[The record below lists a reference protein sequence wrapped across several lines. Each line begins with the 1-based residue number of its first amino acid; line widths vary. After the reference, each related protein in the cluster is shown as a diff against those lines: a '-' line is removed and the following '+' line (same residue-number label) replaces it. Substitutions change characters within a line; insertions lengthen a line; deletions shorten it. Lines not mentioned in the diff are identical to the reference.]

1 MRAQQSRQCVA
12 RREFLAVFRRW
23 TLRAMWCSAPPA
35 RWGWRGIVS
44 KQLGSRYRSGR
55 LSDWLEFKNLNA
67 PAVKR
72 EPEEDWG
79 PVMCRERE
87 L

>member
-12 RREFLAVFRRW
+12 RRSLGCLQAMDLEGDVVFRPACKMGLEGDCLETAGIALQIR
-23 TLRAMWCSAPPA
+23 TLV
-35 RWGWRGIVS
+35 GLVGI
-44 KQLGSRYRSGR
+44 K
-55 LSDWLEFKNLNA
+55 DLNA

>member
-1 MRAQQSRQCVA
+1 M
-12 RREFLAVFRRW
+12 VFR
-23 TLRAMWCSAPPA
+23 PA
-35 RWGWRGIVS
+35 CKMGLEGGLSRNSGDRVTDQDACRIGWN
-44 KQLGSRYRSGR
+44 SRIC
-55 LSDWLEFKNLNA
+55 NA